1 MLNQPTNT
9 EHFYCSVVPNYT
21 FQISEMT
28 NLMQLIAKLQLTV
41 TSNNESV
48 AAEINTLDAK
58 IESND
63 NDIEE
68 NSAKISSNAKN
79 ISANLDNISVIN
91 IEVDNLINLLN
102 STADI
107 STISDDIANLKVR
120 RKF

>member
-41 TSNNESV
+41 TSNNDSV
-48 AAEINTLDAK
+48 AAEISALDAK
-58 IESND
+58 IENND
-63 NDIEE
+63 DDIEK

-79 ISANLDNISVIN
+79 ISANLANIAVID
-91 IEVDNLINLLN
+91 IEADNLLKLLN
-102 STADI
+102 ATADVSI
-107 STISDDIANLKVR
+107 ISDDIANLKV
-120 RKF
+120 